1 MVFYVHVKV
10 SSSPLCPLCMT
21 RSCIFDWW
29 LCTCMYVVCRS
40 VTVLLAILLFRLRW
54 KGRSQ
59 GTREEGADPQ
69 CQVLVGAMEGAAR
82 TTGKGLTRVSLNCS
96 VRTLLFGDG
105 LQMLSLPSYFRRG
118 VNHYCKVCTLLKF
131 VAQCLCLYVALR
143 LPWLHC
149 AEFTDAPT
157 SVMVYMHYVNQLRTC
172 GTSRKS

>member
-1 MVFYVHVKV
+1 MVFYIHVKV

-29 LCTCMYVVCRS
+29 LCTCMYVVCPS

-82 TTGKGLTRVSLNCS
+82 TMGKGLTRVSLNCS
-96 VRTLLFGDG
+96 VQRLLFWGWIANAVHTHLFQDG
-105 LQMLSLPSYFRRG
+105 EWIIIVKCTHCSSLWHSACACSSTSSLTALCRVHRCS
-118 VNHYCKVCTLLKF
+118 HQCYCVY
-131 VAQCLCLYVALR
+131 ALCKSA
-143 LPWLHC
+143 
-149 AEFTDAPT
+149 T
-157 SVMVYMHYVNQLRTC
+157 YMRYI
-172 GTSRKS
+172 S